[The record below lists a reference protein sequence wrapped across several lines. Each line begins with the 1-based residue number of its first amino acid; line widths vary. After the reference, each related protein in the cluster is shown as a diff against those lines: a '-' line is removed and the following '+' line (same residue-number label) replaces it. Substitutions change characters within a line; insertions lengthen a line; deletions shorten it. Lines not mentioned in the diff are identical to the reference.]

1 MINKI
6 IYKKKILALIVNQNK
21 FNKKGVNFFS
31 PNNFTKHVGIINFK
45 KNHYIKPHTHLKH
58 LRKIYRTSEV
68 LLIQKGKLRVDFY
81 IKRSK
86 YLFSKV
92 VKKNDILILHEG
104 SHGFKVLENCRMVE
118 VKQGP
123 FVKTLDKVR
132 FNKVDEKRIRI
143 KK

>member
-1 MINKI
+1 MIKKI

-21 FNKKGVNFFS
+21 FKKKGVNFIS
-31 PNNFTKHVGIINFK
+31 PNNFTKQVGIINFK
-45 KNHYIKPHTHLKH
+45 KNHFIKPHTHLRH

-81 IKRSK
+81 NDKKK

-92 VKKNDILILHEG
+92 VKKNDIIILHEG
-104 SHGFKVLENCRMVE
+104 THGFKVLENCRMIE

-123 FVKTLDKVR
+123 FVQTLDKVR
-132 FNKVDEKRIRI
+132 FEKINEKKIRI